1 MLFLL
6 EWNKLIKMFDSKEL
20 FAGRAEDYY
29 KCRPSYP
36 EEAIDWLKSKV
47 FGEDV
52 LDIGAGTGIFTQKL
66 LSHFKNVSAV
76 EPNSDMR
83 RIFNAFFPEVYCSDG
98 TGEDTKFPGKSFD
111 LITVAQAF
119 HWLDAKRFRQEAG
132 RILRDDGKVA
142 IIWNTEL
149 QNDFIV
155 ERNRICQKY
164 CPRFRSGHAGK
175 LSAAEGDAFLRNEYF
190 REVEFIAFDNPFI
203 MDLRVF
209 EGNMRSRS
217 YALGTQESDYCK
229 FMAELRTLFE
239 CYAENGIVAAPQQT
253 QIYLGIF

>member
-1 MLFLL
+1 MV
-6 EWNKLIKMFDSKEL
+6 DSKEL
-20 FAGRAEDYY
+20 FDGRAEDYY

-66 LSHFKNVSAV
+66 LSRFKNVSAV

-83 RIFNAFFPEVYCSDG
+83 RIFNAFFPEIYCFDCS
-98 TGEDTKFPGKSFD
+98 GEDTKLPGKSFD

-119 HWLDAKRFRQEAG
+119 HWLDAERFKQEAK

-175 LSAAEGDAFLRNEYF
+175 LSAAEGDAFLRNKYF
-190 REVEFIAFDNPFI
+190 REVEFIEYDNPFV
-203 MDLRVF
+203 MDLCMF

-229 FMAELRTLFE
+229 FMAELRALFE